1 MTEIELSK
9 LEGGQECI
17 SLYEKIEDTIL
28 AGTHTPYRDYSEA
41 DRKAKPLFTKL
52 REKIKDVIKINNL
65 DSSKDWKLAPPNQ
78 YNGLR
83 LRDW

>member
-17 SLYEKIEDTIL
+17 RLYEKMEDILL
-28 AGTHTPYRDYSEA
+28 AGPHISSRDYSKA
-41 DRKAKPLFTKL
+41 DREAKPLGTKL
-52 REKIKDVIKINNL
+52 NEKIKEVIKINNL